1 MIVRTVTMNYVRHLY
16 QLVQFLLA
24 GGLDDLDEID
34 LKFVEDILS
43 SLLSQPGA
51 YLFPAHRDALFKEVE
66 IFPLE
71 GVGVFFFVLTSEF
84 PDFFD
89 VEGVGVAEQ

>member
-1 MIVRTVTMNYVRHLY
+1 MIVRTVTMNYVRNLY

-34 LKFVEDILS
+34 LKFVEDIFS
-43 SLLSQPGA
+43 GLLGQPRR
-51 YLFPAHRDALFKEVE
+51 YLFPAHGDALFKEIQ

-71 GVGVFFFVLTSEF
+71 GVGVLFFVLSAKF

-89 VEGVGVAEQ
+89 VKGVGVARQ